1 MMDDQDLERY
11 RRGRNGDHIMGV
23 PFSCELCHFRNVNLR
38 DPLLDSSKDVYTLTA
53 MRRANIDVCWAR
65 EPSTVR
71 ANLNRARRDF
81 FETEEHCTI
90 EHQSLPFLPDPDLKD
105 KVGMRHALRV
115 LQASLRSG
123 RYTQNVQFE
132 TVRKT
137 EAWIGNMH
145 DAGEGYRGT
154 PVGDGGGLEDKR
166 GSSCE
171 TRGRWFRRF
180 MRGVKLRMG
189 QVRYQNEPITSE
201 IILELDAII
210 SAEWRET
217 VDEERKEHLEELMCF
232 ILIGYACS
240 LRGEEVP
247 LVSLK
252 GMLKFW
258 EETWAEPDPYI
269 MVALYG
275 RFKGET
281 GFRWHCLP
289 VSDKT
294 RSGLPVRRWVSTLL
308 WRRKE
313 VQGRTNGWLFVK
325 EDGKT
330 RAQIRDYDSSFLH
343 YLELAKSRRPG
354 LFSAG
359 TLMHMFSLVRSL
371 RRGAVLA
378 TAGKVS
384 SAVVNL
390 INRWRTKEGA
400 KGTAPGLTMEQ
411 TYTNV
416 RDAIPV
422 MIAFSAQL

>member
-1 MMDDQDLERY
+1 MIERSNFPPCRNAWCGDCFEESNLDRYPRMQGVEATLALGDDSDDEEGDLMMDDQDLERY

-232 ILIGYACS
+232 ILDWICMQPPRGRGSFGFAEGNAEILGRDMGRAGSIHYGGT
-240 LRGEEVP
+240 LRP
-247 LVSLK
+247 LQGRDRLQ
-252 GMLKFW
+252 
-258 EETWAEPDPYI
+258 
-269 MVALYG
+269 VALPP
-275 RFKGET
+275 RQ
-281 GFRWHCLP
+281 R
-289 VSDKT
+289 
-294 RSGLPVRRWVSTLL
+294 
-308 WRRKE
+308 
-313 VQGRTNGWLFVK
+313 
-325 EDGKT
+325 
-330 RAQIRDYDSSFLH
+330 
-343 YLELAKSRRPG
+343 
-354 LFSAG
+354 
-359 TLMHMFSLVRSL
+359 
-371 RRGAVLA
+371 
-378 TAGKVS
+378 
-384 SAVVNL
+384 
-390 INRWRTKEGA
+390 
-400 KGTAPGLTMEQ
+400 
-411 TYTNV
+411 
-416 RDAIPV
+416 
-422 MIAFSAQL
+422 